1 MKYLQ
6 TTNVLERG
14 ILTSAYK
21 KEIKNNIRTE
31 KRASI
36 SAIKSLIL
44 DHHEN
49 IESQTGAILR
59 VSVFAITIVM
69 TSF

>member
-1 MKYLQ
+1 MKYVQ
-6 TTNVLERG
+6 TNTVLERG

-21 KEIKNNIRTE
+21 KEIKNNIRIE

-49 IESQTGAILR
+49 VESQIGAILR
-59 VSVFAITIVM
+59 VFVFAIAIVM
-69 TSF
+69 TSL

>member
-1 MKYLQ
+1 MKYVQ
-6 TTNVLERG
+6 TTKVLERG

-21 KEIKNNIRTE
+21 KNIKNNIRLE

-36 SAIKSLIL
+36 SAIRSLIL

-49 IESQTGAILR
+49 VESQIGSVLR

-69 TSF
+69 ITF

>member
-1 MKYLQ
+1 MKYVQ
-6 TTNVLERG
+6 TTKVIERG

-21 KEIKNNIRTE
+21 KEIKNNLRIE

-49 IESQTGAILR
+49 IESQTGAILS
-59 VSVFAITIVM
+59 VSVFAVTIVM
-69 TSF
+69 MSF